1 MTQGFVPPFG
11 TRTAHLRGKTLQLR
25 APYSTPSEFVLRR
38 ALGSGEESSTTSS
51 SSALS
56 FGTLFPTHN
65 SSSNEGERHGI
76 SQTVLEWVFAVIALG
91 LLTILV
97 IWRCVCMK
105 RRNHP
110 SPASYALPFSR
121 GHGRLPVSYSRSWP
135 QPLQQPQLAHI
146 RSSEFFVG
154 SFDSRAHS
162 LVLSP
167 SFLHTGLMPLVDGQG
182 VQINSPGTDEGRTRT
197 RRVRGLDVDEGGRRG
212 GGTGSENEDN
222 GPGDEL
228 PAYEIR
234 KGPPGYHTVASGN
247 VSSPDIVAVGLPART
262 SEQDVTRE
270 TLDAHSQNGREASGC
285 EPRSSS
291 PPQWNPSLNH

>member
-1 MTQGFVPPFG
+1 MTQGFVPPLG
-11 TRTAHLRGKTLQLR
+11 TRIAHPRRETLQLK
-25 APYSTPSEFVLRR
+25 APYPTPSDLLLRR
-38 ALGSGEESSTTSS
+38 ALGIGGESSTTSS

-56 FGTLFPTHN
+56 FGTLFPTHT
-65 SSSNEGERHGI
+65 SSSNEGGRHGI

-97 IWRCVCMK
+97 IWRCICMK

-110 SPASYALPFSR
+110 AFYVLPFSR
-121 GHGRLPVSYSRSWP
+121 GHGRLPVPYSRSWP
-135 QPLQQPQLAHI
+135 QPLQQPQLAHV
-146 RSSEFFVG
+146 RSSENFVG
-154 SFDSRAHS
+154 SFDSRARS

-167 SFLHTGLMPLVDGQG
+167 SFLHTGLMPLVDEQG
-182 VQINSPGTDEGRTRT
+182 VQIDSPSAGEGRTRM

-212 GGTGSENEDN
+212 GGTGSENGDN

-228 PAYEIR
+228 PAYEMG

-247 VSSPDIVAVGLPART
+247 VPPPDIVAVGLPART

-270 TLDAHSQNGREASGC
+270 TLDAHSQNGREASEC
-285 EPRSSS
+285 EPRSSSS
-291 PPQWNPSLNH
+291 PPQWNPPLDY